1 MVIKYKCKKCNIEK
15 EVIFENGVKPE
26 APFCENCKEK
36 MKRLFSQVEVGDVIS
51 DMMIHYGQSAIYS

>member
-15 EVIFENGVKPE
+15 EVTFENGVKPA
-26 APFCENCKEK
+26 APICENCKEK